1 MQYNPLGKTDLRVSR
16 LCLGC
21 MTFGEPDRG
30 NHAWTLPEESSRPI
44 IKRALEGGIN
54 FFDTANSYSDG
65 SSEEIVGRALRDF
78 ARRED
83 VVVAT
88 KVFHRVGDLP
98 EGLSRAQILRS
109 IDDSLRRLGMDYVDI
124 LQIHRWDYN
133 TPIEETLEALNDV
146 VKAGK
151 ARYIGASSMHSS
163 QFAQALE
170 LQKQHG
176 WAQFVSMQ
184 DHYNLIYRE
193 EEREML
199 PLCYQEGVAV
209 IPWSPLA
216 RGRLTR
222 PWGETTARLVSDE
235 VGKNLYKESD
245 ENDAQIAERLTG
257 VSEELGATRA
267 QVALA
272 WLLSKPGIKRALEGG
287 INFFDTANSYSDGSS
302 EEIVGRALRDFARRE
317 DVVVATKVFH
327 RVGDLPEGLS
337 RAQILRSID
346 DSLRRLGMD
355 YVDILQIH
363 RWDYNTPIEE
373 TLEALNDVVKAGK
386 ARYIGA
392 SSMHSSQ
399 FAQALEL
406 QKQHGWAQFVS
417 MQDHYN
423 LIYREEEREMLPLC
437 YQEGVAVIPWS
448 PLARGRL
455 TRPWGETTARLVSD
469 EVGKNLYKESDEND
483 AQIAERLTGVS
494 EELGATR
501 AQVAL
506 AWLLSKPGIA
516 APIIGTSRE
525 EQLDELLNAVDIT
538 LKPEQIAE
546 LETPYKPHPVVG
558 FK

>member
-151 ARYIGASSMHSS
+151 ARYIGASSMHAS
-163 QFAQALE
+163 QFAQALK

-222 PWGETTARLVSDE
+222 PWGETTARLVFDE

-245 ENDAQIAERLTG
+245 ENDAQIAG
-257 VSEELGATRA
+257 
-267 QVALA
+267 
-272 WLLSKPGIKRALEGG
+272 
-287 INFFDTANSYSDGSS
+287 
-302 EEIVGRALRDFARRE
+302 
-317 DVVVATKVFH
+317 
-327 RVGDLPEGLS
+327 
-337 RAQILRSID
+337 
-346 DSLRRLGMD
+346 
-355 YVDILQIH
+355 
-363 RWDYNTPIEE
+363 
-373 TLEALNDVVKAGK
+373 
-386 ARYIGA
+386 
-392 SSMHSSQ
+392 
-399 FAQALEL
+399 
-406 QKQHGWAQFVS
+406 
-417 MQDHYN
+417 
-423 LIYREEEREMLPLC
+423 
-437 YQEGVAVIPWS
+437 
-448 PLARGRL
+448 
-455 TRPWGETTARLVSD
+455 
-469 EVGKNLYKESDEND
+469 
-483 AQIAERLTGVS
+483 RLTGVS

-546 LETPYKPHPVVG
+546 LETPYKPHAVVG